1 MSDIFDIDTIRL
13 VLLIIFGAF
22 LVFYLLYGFFAVY
35 HAIKYG
41 FKGDKLTYPALI
53 IFLAGSVG
61 LVFGALV
68 LMNIF

>member
-1 MSDIFDIDTIRL
+1 MNDLFSPDTIRL

-22 LVFYLLYGFFAVY
+22 LLFYLLYGFFALY

-41 FKGDKLTYPALI
+41 FSQDKLTYPALI
-53 IFLAGSVG
+53 LFVAGSVG
-61 LVFGALV
+61 LIFGTLF